1 MMNPLAQKLND
12 EIKQSSPE
20 VLDMMSQLGKDMFYR
35 KGILSQSAEAKRITY
50 NATIGMATKKEGK
63 MYANSLTKCLMTLHR
78 MKFSHMHL
86 LKV

>member
-20 VLDMMSQLGKDMFYR
+20 VLDMMSHLGKDMFYP
-35 KGILSQSAEAKRITY
+35 KGILSQYI
-50 NATIGMATKKEGK
+50 MLLLVWQPKKK
-63 MYANSLTKCLMTLHR
+63 VKCTQIHLTKCLMTLHR